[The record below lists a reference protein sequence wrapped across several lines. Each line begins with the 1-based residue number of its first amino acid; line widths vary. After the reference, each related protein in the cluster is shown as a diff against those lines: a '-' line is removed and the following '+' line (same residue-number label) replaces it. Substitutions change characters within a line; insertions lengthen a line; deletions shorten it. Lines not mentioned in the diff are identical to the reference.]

1 VEYNLADLFEHSVDH
16 FGDRPYLIA
25 DGEQRTYA
33 EMEARA
39 NALAHHLQAQGVGP
53 GDHVGIYG
61 YNSVFW
67 VEALWAIFKLRAT
80 WININYRYVEDELAY
95 LFGNADLKAL
105 LFQREFAPRVKNVMQ
120 HLPLLEHLVLIE
132 DGSDTDLAGLEA
144 VGLEEAVAGGSPERD
159 FAPRS
164 ADDRYILYTGGTT
177 GMPKGVVWRHE
188 DVFMALGGG
197 VDAISGQRVQ
207 SPQELVQRSLD
218 NGGNGTSFFPIA
230 PLMHGATQWGVMGQ
244 SFQGNK
250 VTLVAKF
257 DAAETWR
264 LVGENGVNVVMITG
278 DAMAR
283 PLADEL
289 EANPDKYDLSTLLSI
304 SSSAATFSPAVK
316 DKLFDLLPNLF
327 ITDSIGSSESGANGT
342 ALVTKGNTAMKG
354 GPTVT
359 RGADAVVLD
368 EDLNEMEPGTGKMGK
383 VARKGNIPLE
393 YYKDPEKS
401 AETFLTGPDGTR
413 YSMPGDFAILEDDGN
428 ITLLG
433 RGSVSINS
441 GGEKIFP
448 EEVESAVKSH
458 PAIFDCTV
466 VGVPDER
473 WGSRVAAVVQVRDEA
488 ELPTIEDV
496 QEHCRTKIAG
506 YKVPRELHQVEQ
518 IQRSPSGKPDYR
530 WAKAVATGESV
541 DENAAP

>member
-1 VEYNLADLFEHSVDH
+1 
-16 FGDRPYLIA
+16 
-25 DGEQRTYA
+25 
-33 EMEARA
+33 
-39 NALAHHLQAQGVGP
+39 
-53 GDHVGIYG
+53 
-61 YNSVFW
+61 
-67 VEALWAIFKLRAT
+67 
-80 WININYRYVEDELAY
+80 
-95 LFGNADLKAL
+95 
-105 LFQREFAPRVKNVMQ
+105 
-120 HLPLLEHLVLIE
+120 
-132 DGSDTDLAGLEA
+132 
-144 VGLEEAVAGGSPERD
+144 
-159 FAPRS
+159 
-164 ADDRYILYTGGTT
+164 
-177 GMPKGVVWRHE
+177 
-188 DVFMALGGG
+188 
-197 VDAISGQRVQ
+197 
-207 SPQELVQRSLD
+207 
-218 NGGNGTSFFPIA
+218 
-230 PLMHGATQWGVMGQ
+230 VMGQ

-264 LVGENGVNVVMITG
+264 LVGENGVNVIMITG

-289 EANPDKYDLSTLLSI
+289 EANPDKYDLSTLISI

-393 YYKDPEKS
+393 YYKDPAKS

-413 YSMPGDFAILEDDGN
+413 YSMPGDFAILEDDGS

-458 PAIFDCTV
+458 PSVFDCTV

-473 WGSRVAAVVQVRDEA
+473 WGSRVAAVIQLRDDHEMPA
-488 ELPTIEDV
+488 IEELQD
-496 QEHCRTKIAG
+496 HCRTKIAG

-530 WAKAVATGESV
+530 WAKAVATGEAV